1 MKKSIFT
8 WCGLV
13 AVGLTISPAVQ
24 AAPAACAESVSSA
37 AKLVELVNSGC
48 SPVTFADSVSGQ
60 TLTLNSELKPKTD
73 VVIDGGAQD
82 VTIQG
87 TTAVLFRIS
96 NSNVQLKN
104 FSIAGTPN
112 TCVFVSGGSVKNTQ
126 VSHVNFD
133 GCKNAVYLSLS
144 TQNLISENAF
154 SNNTKAIVLANNA
167 NSGLAAPIVTGAHL
181 LIDEQTWQ
189 LSGTGPVAGRVEVY
203 RADQDGAVAQGEQF
217 LGTATTD
224 DTGAFTLDLP
234 LATNDPKLLYTLLA
248 IDVNNNT
255 SAFAATF
262 IPEQQDGFYAVV
274 DPDSDAIQNSA
285 DNCPSVTNPDQGDG
299 DDDTV
304 GDVCDNCI
312 NVAFADQVD
321 TDADNKG
328 DVCDADAD
336 GDTVYNIAD
345 NCVLA
350 ANADQANLDG
360 DGLGDVCD
368 PLDNTPTP
376 PVVLPPVVTDHD
388 GDTVEDTNDNCDFI
402 PNAAQE
408 DGDQDA
414 IGDACDEDIDNDGV
428 LNAKDNCPN
437 AQNADQVDADKDN
450 AGDACDSEE
459 GLDRDADGLPDTN
472 DNCPT
477 VYNADQV
484 DNDQDTRGD
493 PCDEDDDGDSVGDS
507 VEGEGDLD
515 FDGVSNR
522 LDIDS
527 DGDGTLD
534 LEEATTDSNS
544 DGIPDFLQ
552 PGIVAAPVQSSGGC
566 SLIL

>member
-1 MKKSIFT
+1 MKKTILT
-8 WCGLV
+8 LCGLT
-13 AVGLTISPAVQ
+13 AFGLAAPTVGH
-24 AAPAACAESVSSA
+24 AAPAACATPASSA

-48 SPVTFADSVSGQ
+48 SPVTFAESISGQ
-60 TLTLNSELKPKTD
+60 TLTLNQELKPKTD

-82 VTIQG
+82 ITIQG
-87 TTAVLFRIS
+87 TTAVLFRLS
-96 NSNVQLKN
+96 NSNVTLKN
-104 FSIAGTPN
+104 FSIAGTPT
-112 TCVFVSGGSVKNTQ
+112 TCMYISGLSVKDTV

-133 GCKNAVYLSLS
+133 GCKNAVYVSAA
-144 TQNLISENAF
+144 TQNLVTENAF
-154 SNNTKAIVLANNA
+154 TNNTKAIVLANNA
-167 NSGLAAPIVTGAHL
+167 NTGLAAPVVTGAKL
-181 LIDEQTWQ
+181 LFDEQTWQ
-189 LSGTGPVAGRVEVY
+189 LSGTGPVTGRVEVY

-217 LGTATTD
+217 LGAATTD

-234 LATNDPKLLYTLLA
+234 LTTNDPKLLYTALA
-248 IDVNNNT
+248 IDVNSNT
-255 SAFAATF
+255 STFAATF
-262 IPEQQDGFYAVV
+262 VPEQQPDFYAVV
-274 DPDSDAIQNSA
+274 DPDSDNIQNSQ
-285 DNCPSVTNPDQGDG
+285 DNCPNTENPDQGDG
-299 DDDTV
+299 DGDTV

-321 TDADNKG
+321 TDADGKG

-350 ANADQANLDG
+350 ANLDQANKDG

-376 PVVLPPVVTDHD
+376 PVVLPPVITDHD
-388 GDTVEDTNDNCDFI
+388 GDALDDTTDNCDFI

-414 IGDACDEDIDNDGV
+414 IGDACDDDIDNDGV
-428 LNAKDNCPN
+428 LNAKDNCGYAP
-437 AQNADQVDADKDN
+437 NADQTDADHDN

-459 GLDRDADGLPDTN
+459 GMDRDADGIADVD
-472 DNCPT
+472 DNCAT
-477 VYNADQV
+477 VFNADQT
-484 DNDQDTRGD
+484 DNDQDTKGD
-493 PCDEDDDGDSVGDS
+493 PCDDDDDSDSVSDA

-515 FDGVSNR
+515 FDGVTNR

-534 LEEATTDSNS
+534 LEEAATDSNS

-552 PGIVAAPVQSSGGC
+552 PGIVAPPAQASGGC